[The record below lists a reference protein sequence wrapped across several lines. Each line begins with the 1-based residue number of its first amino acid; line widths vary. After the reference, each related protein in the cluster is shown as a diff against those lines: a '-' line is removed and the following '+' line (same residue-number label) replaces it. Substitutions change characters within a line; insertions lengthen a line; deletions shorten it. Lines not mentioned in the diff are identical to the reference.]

1 MAFKKGESGNPSG
14 RPPGTKNK
22 VNQEIRERINNFLD
36 ENFET
41 IESDLLALEPR
52 ERVKFY
58 IEMLNFG
65 LPKLK
70 AIETTEEQPA
80 IKAIEYCVITNEDI
94 EQNNI

>member
-1 MAFKKGESGNPSG
+1 MGFKKGESGNPQG

-22 VNQEIRERINNFLD
+22 VNQEIRERINIFLD
-36 ENFET
+36 ENFEI

-58 IEMLNFG
+58 IELLSFG

-70 AIETTEEQPA
+70 AIEM
-80 IKAIEYCVITNEDI
+80 TNDPESVSHEDLDLI
-94 EQNNI
+94 LKMLADAK

>member
-1 MAFKKGESGNPSG
+1 MAFKKGDKNINRSG

-41 IESDLLALEPR
+41 IESDLLELEPR

-58 IEMLNFG
+58 IELLSFG

-70 AIETTEEQPA
+70 AIEMTSDPES
-80 IKAIEYCVITNEDI
+80 ISDEDLDLVLKMLADVK
-94 EQNNI
+94 